1 MDRHPNLRVAY
12 VAQHAF
18 HHLEEHLD
26 ISPNRQVWGGVGG
39 SVGGSVGE
47 GRVPQSRTL
56 PSSCSPPAPP
66 SLYLAGCA
74 PAPPIYPHT
83 LPPSLNPPAHD
94 LRVLPRPRIPCCLC
108 RYILRRYSGGED
120 REESSKVHRVMTQE
134 EWEKVKKQ
142 V

>member
-26 ISPNRQVWGGVGG
+26 ISPNRQVRGGVVG
-39 SVGGSVGE
+39 SVGSGE
-47 GRVPQSRTL
+47 CTIED
-56 PSSCSPPAPP
+56 PPAPP
-66 SLYLAGCA
+66 PLCLTPGSLCGWLHSCT
-74 PAPPIYPHT
+74 PHLSPHT
-83 LPPSLNPPAHD
+83 TSRNPRAHNS
-94 LRVLPRPRIPCCLC
+94 RVLLTSRVPCCLF